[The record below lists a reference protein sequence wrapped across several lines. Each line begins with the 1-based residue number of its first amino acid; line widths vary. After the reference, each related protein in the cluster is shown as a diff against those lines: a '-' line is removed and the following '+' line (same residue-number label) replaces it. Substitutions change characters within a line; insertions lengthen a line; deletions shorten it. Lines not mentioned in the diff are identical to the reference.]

1 MSTFSHN
8 LLLTLLKISIKPP
21 HTAKIIGANMPVY
34 IVAKSVI
41 NADADATDA
50 TDADAT
56 DD

>member
-21 HTAKIIGANMPVY
+21 HTPKKIGANMPVY

-41 NADADATDA
+41 NADADVTDA